1 MKVLD
6 HLSCRAVPWM
16 QNSGGKK
23 EMQQS
28 SASKIAVFSI
38 GKNST
43 KEDEILG
50 QRSLQV
56 LLFGPLLRKP
66 IKTAF

>member
-16 QNSGGKK
+16 QSSGGKK

-43 KEDEILG
+43 KEEEILG

-56 LLFGPLLRKP
+56 LYLGLFSENP
-66 IKTAF
+66 

>member
-6 HLSCRAVPWM
+6 HLYCRAVSWM
-16 QNSGGKK
+16 QSSGGKR

-50 QRSLQV
+50 QRSL
-56 LLFGPLLRKP
+56 
-66 IKTAF
+66 